1 MRGVVASD
9 AVQVV
14 INGAAREV
22 PAGTSVAGLLGL
34 LGVDRTQVAVERN
47 RDVVPKKS
55 YDQTVLADGDRL
67 EVVTIV
73 GGG

>member
-1 MRGVVASD
+1 M
-9 AVQVV
+9 QVV
-14 INGAAREV
+14 VNGAAREV
-22 PAGTSVAGLLGL
+22 PAGMTVAGLLGL

-55 YDQTVLADGDRL
+55 YEQTALADGDRI

>member
-1 MRGVVASD
+1 VLASD
-9 AVQVV
+9 AVQILV
-14 INGAAREV
+14 NGEGREV
-22 PAGTSVAGLLGL
+22 PAGTTVAALLAL

-47 RDVVPKKS
+47 RDVVPKKA
-55 YDQTVLADGDRL
+55 YEQTALAEGDRL

>member
-1 MRGVVASD
+1 VVASD